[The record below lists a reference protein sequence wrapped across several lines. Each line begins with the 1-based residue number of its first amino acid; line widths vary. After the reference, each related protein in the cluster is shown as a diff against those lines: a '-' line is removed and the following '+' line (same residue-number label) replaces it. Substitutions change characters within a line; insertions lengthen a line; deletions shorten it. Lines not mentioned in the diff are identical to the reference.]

1 MIGEG
6 RVTVDGQVVRRFGA
20 RVDPAKQ
27 IIHVDGKRI
36 PTARALVYYALNKPI
51 GVVSTMEDPEER
63 PCLAGFVRELAPR
76 LFHVG
81 RLDTETEGPAAA
93 HQRR

>member
-6 RVTVDGQVVRRFGA
+6 RVQVDGQVVRRFGA

-36 PTARALVYYALNKPI
+36 PTAPDLVYYALNKPI
-51 GVVSTMEDPEER
+51 GVVSTMEDPEGR
-63 PCLAGFVRELAPR
+63 PCLADYVQELAPR
-76 LFHVG
+76 AVPRRAARHRDRG
-81 RLDTETEGPAAA
+81 SAAA